1 MGAKTLTDRILV
13 GFSKVKLKKTFVK
26 VPKLNVRKDR
36 IKKISEK
43 KDNKIPI
50 SSIVDILIK
59 SAVNK
64 AKTEKKGKAQV
75 EEGKSY
81 TSLNEDKSIESG
93 GYGTIQKAYGT
104 APHTSYVD
112 YGKLFSYLGKFR
124 AKSPYESFASA
135 QEQNPAE
142 AKTFTLVDNET
153 MEKGARYVKYFFPKA
168 ADFHSTLTSLVP
180 VAGMN
185 SSEWEQFKLWMKL
198 DPVMYSLKTSTS

>member
-1 MGAKTLTDRILV
+1 MGAKTLSEMIGD
-13 GFSKVKLKKTFVK
+13 FSKIKLKKATVRI
-26 VPKLNVRKDR
+26 PKLKIIKGK
-36 IKKISEK
+36 IKKISQK
-43 KDNKIPI
+43 KDDKIPI
-50 SSIVDILIK
+50 SSIVDIMIK
-59 SAVNK
+59 SAVDK
-64 AKTEKKGKAQV
+64 AKIEKKEKVQV
-75 EEGKSY
+75 EEDKSY

-124 AKSPYESFASA
+124 AKSPYESFANG

-142 AKTFTLVDNET
+142 AKAFTLVDTEA
-153 MEKGARYVKYFFPKA
+153 MDKGARYVKYFFPKA

-185 SSEWEQFKLWMKL
+185 SAEWEQFKLWMKL
-198 DPVMYSLKTSTS
+198 DPVMYRLKTSTS